1 MRAEWTTGMNPE
13 LKEQA
18 EGGAVDQ
25 TPQRKVR
32 RCLLTFFVSYIQK
45 TVTILEFRYMVI
57 VTKRIHDNN
66 IIVISIYFE
75 MNE

>member
-1 MRAEWTTGMNPE
+1 MRVEWTTGTNLE

-32 RCLLTFFVSYIQK
+32 LSSVGHLYDIFVSYIQK
-45 TVTILEFRYMVI
+45 TVMSL
-57 VTKRIHDNN
+57 HG
-66 IIVISIYFE
+66 YFSLHG
-75 MNE
+75 MFDFKQCY